1 MARLMAEPVDTE
13 LEPIVTEHVNPRDAV
28 NDDVR
33 AAMASLRGEEG
44 EAPAAETPEPAAS
57 AASEAEKPERVR
69 GPDGKFAKTEAA
81 PEKAAPVEKLPATE
95 EPTKAS
101 AAPSTAPA
109 PPVSWAAEAKQAWAS
124 LPPAIQTAVLKR
136 EQEASAGFAQYSEKT
151 KAYERALAPV
161 AQEAQRF
168 GLNVEDGIKR
178 LLDGQRF
185 LESQPEQAILWLAQ
199 RHGLNLAELASN
211 PPAPQMPVRS
221 EATVPPQF
229 VQSISSL
236 EERLNGILVD
246 QNMTAVERFAKENA
260 HYADVEDQL
269 PAIMREIQAADPS
282 AKGVPLL
289 QAAYERAIW
298 LNEGVREKIWAER
311 QTQTQQA
318 TQAKVQ
324 AKATQSARAAVSI
337 KGSSADT
344 RPPQKPVMN
353 GSGHASDDVRA
364 AIAQL
369 RGGI

>member
-1 MARLMAEPVDTE
+1 MAEPETD
-13 LEPIVTEHVNPRDAV
+13 LEPVVTEHVNPRDAV

-33 AAMASLRGEEG
+33 AAIAGLRGDEPPEVAATP
-44 EAPAAETPEPAAS
+44 EVADEAAPAVVKGDHPTDPNRYS
-57 AASEAEKPERVR
+57 
-69 GPDGKFAKTEAA
+69 DGTFKSAKTEAA
-81 PEKAAPVEKLPATE
+81 PAVAAPVEKLPATE
-95 EPTKAS
+95 EQAKAS

-185 LESQPEQAILWLAQ
+185 LETQPAQAILWLAQ
-199 RHGLNLAELASN
+199 KHGLDLAEIASN
-211 PPAPQMPVRS
+211 PPAPQAPVRS

-229 VQSISSL
+229 VQEISSL
-236 EERLNGILVD
+236 KEQLNGFLVD
-246 QNMTAVERFAKENA
+246 QNMSAVQQFAEKNA

-269 PAIMREIQAADPS
+269 PAIMREIQAADPL

-289 QAAYERAIW
+289 QAAYDRAIW
-298 LNEGVREKIWAER
+298 LNETVREKMLADR
-311 QTQTQQA
+311 LAQTQQTAMAKTVQKHNQA
-318 TQAKVQ
+318 T
-324 AKATQSARAAVSI
+324 RAAVSI

-344 RPPQKPVMN
+344 RPPAKPQMN
-353 GSGHASDDVRA
+353 GSGHPADDVRA

-369 RGGI
+369 RAGV